1 MMAASGVTVTVI
13 TDDIIGPTIQ
23 KFGSVPGGDITG
35 GLAITGF
42 VEVEKTLSF
51 TNSAGLAR
59 TVFLE
64 KKLPFQILLLD
75 LDPENQQQQIM
86 PLIK

>member
-1 MMAASGVTVTVI
+1 MAVGTVTATVI
-13 TDDIIGPTIQ
+13 TDGIIGPSIQ
-23 KFGSVPGGDITG
+23 NFGPVDGGDILG

-51 TNSAGLAR
+51 TNSAGAAR

-75 LDPENQQQQIM
+75 LDPA
-86 PLIK
+86 